1 MDVFGGR
8 SYQKVQWSLT
18 DSKIKMTETIIP
30 KCSIDEH
37 IPEDRNYSKYN
48 VFTKLLFFLKSN
60 NSEKLKKWKNKINHF
75 VDAQERFKPKNQKR
89 LHAP

>member
-1 MDVFGGR
+1 
-8 SYQKVQWSLT
+8 
-18 DSKIKMTETIIP
+18 MTETIIP

-48 VFTKLLFFLKSN
+48 VLSKLLFLFKSN

-75 VDAQERFKPKNQKR
+75 VDAQERSKSQNHKG
-89 LHAP
+89 LHAQ

>member
-1 MDVFGGR
+1 
-8 SYQKVQWSLT
+8 
-18 DSKIKMTETIIP
+18 MTETIIP

-75 VDAQERFKPKNQKR
+75 VDAQERFKSENPNE

>member
-1 MDVFGGR
+1 
-8 SYQKVQWSLT
+8 
-18 DSKIKMTETIIP
+18 MTETIIP

-48 VFTKLLFFLKSN
+48 VLSKLLFLFKSN

-75 VDAQERFKPKNQKR
+75 VDAQERFKLKTQNRLYAQKIKLYVMNR
-89 LHAP
+89 LKDTFWSKIESN